1 MEIRGQYW
9 YDLNTGKT
17 IGKYGDKDLGDNG
30 DYCYYGSTGA
40 DGKDHRTG
48 VISNSE
54 SFHFLTSVCEEYG
67 VKYGTASE
75 AINGGTVE
83 DLSFSQIVSLF
94 CNGDMR
100 TSELEIGLNAK
111 GIEPVTITEQDGMTI
126 VTFKYEN
133 KDVTLKCST
142 EAAKS
147 QIDDIKAED
156 KSDSISSSV
165 VDGPTGHYNPDA
177 TAHKDDW
184 MSCNDYA
191 KYLDHKYWLRNT
203 APWAIYMMEIINPI
217 FEEYFGKPFYKK
229 DETIKF
235 TKEEIEQIQAH
246 PEIFKVYSVK
256 PSEYDENGLA
266 SIEQY
271 TDYPGYD
278 LWFENEVLAG
288 YEVSPED
295 EYSRE
300 LDKFKKGYG
309 TYGHPNCYGTLNGDR
324 VEFTQENVDS
334 ILDFISRNNE
344 APAGADL
351 FGIKVG
357 DDEAAI
363 WEKIT
368 LFCKLNGSSDGK
380 SLHIETFYN
389 YVAER
394 SHAYDSYQDCLD
406 YKEVRP
412 RFKEQRDMCLKLTEP
427 DYWGE
432 QQPLNLTHLIT
443 AEITKYRQQAE
454 NDPECFDK
462 ANQIISR
469 IMGQDEFDWSWF
481 DQAEKSGELFKNLQK
496 AYLSGNLSFEEMGYI
511 DASHNYSFGEGFF
524 KVYRYSEFIILPP
537 SSPAELYTEEDIKTG
552 KVDKNAVELVARYND
567 GTRLYRL
574 KSAEVDYSFINNEN
588 LVACGFPNNNLN
600 GNNSVNGTVPLS
612 SAERQKG
619 TPDSTLNVDYD
630 FGENRVNEM
639 ESQRANNVAP
649 EYAFYERPIVREIT
663 EYFQSLLDSIF
674 QKAYAQTGGSAYKN
688 FTDNPVTDKDS
699 EDYIRGA
706 FYSWSNEDM
715 RQELI
720 DEVEKAIAQA
730 LEKYS
735 DVLTSVMYDGRTIL
749 FTTIYD
755 TETPDNYLEYNPRN
769 MNAASSHAN
778 TYHIVGFAN
787 SFNFRDPYNGQLLRD
802 VYQKFEP
809 AIDKARI
816 YTPTPKVYK
825 SNPPENSPIDDQGR
839 DVYKTPWD
847 GVWITGGDDK
857 GSSPS
862 LYIWDEK
869 NQKYLKIA
877 TREPGTQV
885 DTPYAFYPREKQEE
899 IINSILAGET
909 KYLPAGE
916 EDCDLCFASTYGYD
930 VENIL
935 LSLVYGYNRTDLTN
949 VFEKDGKYYA
959 IDNRIHYVKY
969 EASLE
974 GIAKKLR
981 EIEVMSGNTNT
992 TNSTDNAG
1000 SNTTNNGS
1008 GTNNTIP
1015 ETSNEQPSNNN
1026 PNAGN
1031 TGSGNNN
1038 VPSGGTSAPGDD
1050 YWSTID
1056 KKAAETAKV
1065 QGYETGDDG
1074 NYYFVDSDNN
1084 TYLCLWNPWTNT
1096 FDNFLVSGAKDDMEV
1111 DLVPNAQ
1118 ESYNAAQNTLES
1130 LYAEAQLKAKGY
1142 GLIPTKVIGVYE
1154 QNGEKYVYDTKKKTF
1169 VKEAEAIDNPYSW
1182 TKMYIAALELA
1193 RELGYMP
1200 DTKAFGVMVDKD
1212 GNKYKYDIDKKC
1224 FVECS

>member
-30 DYCYYGSTGA
+30 DYCYYGSTSA

-83 DLSFSQIVSLF
+83 DLSFSQIISLF
-94 CNGDMR
+94 CNGDMV

-191 KYLDHKYWLRNT
+191 KYLDHKYYGLGDT
-203 APWAIYMMEIINPI
+203 APWAIYKMEIINPI

-246 PEIFKVYSVK
+246 PEIFKLYSVK

-266 SIEQY
+266 SIQQY
-271 TDYPGYD
+271 SDYPGYD

-288 YEVSPED
+288 YEVTPED
-295 EYSRE
+295 AYSRE
-300 LDKFKKGYG
+300 LDKFKKEYG
-309 TYGHPNCYGTLNGDR
+309 TYGFPDCYGTLNGDR
-324 VEFTQENVDS
+324 VEFTQENVDA
-334 ILDFISRNNE
+334 ILDFISRNNSV
-344 APAGADL
+344 PLGADL
-351 FGIKVG
+351 FGIDVG

-368 LFCKLNGSSDGK
+368 QFCKFNGSSDGK

-389 YVAER
+389 IAAEH
-394 SHAYDSYQDCLD
+394 SNAYKSYQDCLD
-406 YKEVRP
+406 SKEVGP
-412 RFKEQRDMCLKLTEP
+412 RFDEQRDMCLKLTEP

-432 QQPLNLTHLIT
+432 QQPLNLTHLIE
-443 AEITKYRQQAE
+443 AELTKYHQQAE
-454 NDPECFDK
+454 NDPECFNK
-462 ANQIISR
+462 AAQIISR
-469 IMGQDEFDWSWF
+469 IMGQDEFDWSWY
-481 DQAEKSGELFKNLQK
+481 DQAEKSGELFRNLHK

-511 DASHNYSFGEGFF
+511 GANHNYSFGEGFF
-524 KVYRYSEFIILPP
+524 KVYTYSELTILPL

-588 LVACGFPNNNLN
+588 LVARGFPNNNLN

-639 ESQRANNVAP
+639 ESQRANDIYP
-649 EYAFYERPIVREIT
+649 EYGFKERPIVREIT
-663 EYFQSLLDSIF
+663 EYIQSLLDPIF
-674 QKAYAQTGGSAYKN
+674 QKAYAHTGSNSWAN

-720 DEVEKAIAQA
+720 NEVEKAIAQA

-735 DVLTSVMYDGRTIL
+735 DVLTSVMYDGRTVL

-769 MNAASSHAN
+769 MKAASSHAD
-778 TYHIVGFAN
+778 TYHVVGFAN
-787 SFNFRDPYNGQLLRD
+787 SRNEKDPYNGQLLRD
-802 VYQKFEP
+802 TYQKFEP
-809 AIDKARI
+809 TIDKARI

-877 TREPGTQV
+877 TREPDTQV
-885 DTPYAFYPREKQEE
+885 DSPYAFYSREKQEE

-916 EDCDLCFASTYGYD
+916 EDCGLHFASTYGYD

-959 IDNRIHYVKY
+959 IDDRIHYVKY

-974 GIAKKLR
+974 GIEKKLR
-981 EIEVMSGNTNT
+981 EIEVMS
-992 TNSTDNAG
+992 
-1000 SNTTNNGS
+1000 
-1008 GTNNTIP
+1008 
-1015 ETSNEQPSNNN
+1015 
-1026 PNAGN
+1026 GN

-1038 VPSGGTSAPGDD
+1038 VPSGGTSAPDDD

-1065 QGYETGDDG
+1065 QGYEAGDDG

-1084 TYLCLWNPWTNT
+1084 TYLCLWNPWMNT

-1142 GLIPTKVIGVYE
+1142 GFVPTKSPGIYE
-1154 QNGEKYVYDTKKKTF
+1154 QNGINYVYDTKKKTF
-1169 VKEAEAIDNPYSW
+1169 VKEAEALDNPYTW
-1182 TKMYIAALELA
+1182 TKIYIAALEIA

-1200 DTKAFGVMVDKD
+1200 DLKSFGIMVDKD
-1212 GNKYKYDIDKKC
+1212 GNRYKYDIDKKC
-1224 FVECS
+1224 FIKCS